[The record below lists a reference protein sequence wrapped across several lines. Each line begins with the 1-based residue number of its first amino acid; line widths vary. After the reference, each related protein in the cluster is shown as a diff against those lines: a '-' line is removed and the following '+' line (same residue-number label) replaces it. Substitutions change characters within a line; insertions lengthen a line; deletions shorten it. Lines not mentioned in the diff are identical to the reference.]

1 MDNQEVELHDD
12 ENSVVDVQEAEKMP
26 VGTEEESIASVSKAE
41 DGGKKAKARKGDKSN
56 SEKMDKVQAG
66 DPDKHSE
73 SYDFEAGLNGLM
85 EEEATLSEEFK
96 AKTAVIFEAA
106 LKSKLSEEVSRLEE
120 EYETRLNDEVSG
132 MHAEVVE
139 KVDSYLNYVVENW
152 MEENK
157 IAIQNGLRTE
167 IAEDF
172 MTGLKG
178 LFEESYIDVP
188 ESKVDLVDGLAEQVE
203 ELEEKLNTTT
213 EQVISMTEELVQY
226 KRAAIVRE
234 AAEGLAATQVEKLN
248 SLVES
253 LDFEDEETFASK
265 VATVKES
272 YFKKAQTSSEELV
285 EETSE
290 DADDVVVSSSSM
302 DRYLSAL
309 RQTNR

>member
-12 ENSVVDVQEAEKMP
+12 ENSLVDVQEAEKMP
-26 VGTEEESIASVSKAE
+26 VGTEEDSIASVAKAE
-41 DGGKKAKARKGDKSN
+41 DGAPKAKARKGDKHN
-56 SEKMDKVQAG
+56 SEKMGKVKAG
-66 DPDKHSE
+66 DPEKHSE
-73 SYDFEAGLNGLM
+73 SYDFEAGLDGLM
-85 EEEATLSEEFK
+85 EEEATLSEDFK

-120 EYETRLNDEVSG
+120 EYETRLNDEVTA
-132 MHAEVVE
+132 MHTDIVE

-157 IAIQNGLRTE
+157 MAIQNGLRTE

-203 ELEEKLNTTT
+203 ELEGKLNETT
-213 EQVISMTEELVQY
+213 EQVISMSEELVQY
-226 KRAAIVRE
+226 KRQAIIAE
-234 AAEGLAATQVEKLN
+234 AAEDLAETQAEKLN
-248 SLVES
+248 SLVDS

-272 YFKKAQTSSEELV
+272 YFKKSQSSSEELV
-285 EETSE
+285 EETGE
-290 DADDVVVSSSSM
+290 DADEVVATSSSM

-309 RQTNR
+309 RSTQR

>member
-12 ENSVVDVQEAEKMP
+12 ENSLVDVQEAEKMP
-26 VGTEEESIASVSKAE
+26 VGSEEESIASVEKAE
-41 DGGKKAKARKGDKSN
+41 DGTKKAKARKGDKSN
-56 SEKMDKVQAG
+56 SEKMDKVKTAG
-66 DPDKHSE
+66 PEKHSE
-73 SYDFEAGLNGLM
+73 SYDFEAGLDGLM

-120 EYETRLNDEVSG
+120 EYETRLNDEVTA
-132 MHAEVVE
+132 MHTDVVE

-157 IAIQNGLRTE
+157 VAIQNGLRTE

-203 ELEEKLNTTT
+203 ELEGKLNETT
-213 EQVISMTEELVQY
+213 EQVISMSEELVQY
-226 KRAAIVRE
+226 KRQAIIAE
-234 AAEGLAATQVEKLN
+234 AAEDLAETQAEKLN
-248 SLVES
+248 SLVDS
-253 LDFEDEETFASK
+253 LDFEDEETFSSK

-272 YFKKAQTSSEELV
+272 YFKKSQSTSEEIV
-285 EETSE
+285 EESSE
-290 DADDVVVSSSSM
+290 DADEIVETSASM

-309 RQTNR
+309 RSTQR

>member
-12 ENSVVDVQEAEKMP
+12 ENSLVDVQEAEKMP
-26 VGTEEESIASVSKAE
+26 VGTEEDSIASVAKAE
-41 DGGKKAKARKGDKSN
+41 DGAPKAKARKGDKHN
-56 SEKMDKVQAG
+56 SEKMGKVKAG
-66 DPDKHSE
+66 DPEKHSE
-73 SYDFEAGLNGLM
+73 SYDFEAGLDGLM
-85 EEEATLSEEFK
+85 EEEATLSEDFK

-120 EYETRLNDEVSG
+120 EYETRLNDEVTA
-132 MHAEVVE
+132 MHTDIVE

-157 IAIQNGLRTE
+157 MAIQNGLRTE

-203 ELEEKLNTTT
+203 ELEGKLNETT
-213 EQVISMTEELVQY
+213 EQVISMSEELVQY
-226 KRAAIVRE
+226 KRKAIIAE
-234 AAEGLAATQVEKLN
+234 AAEDLAETQAEKLN
-248 SLVES
+248 SLVDS

-272 YFKKAQTSSEELV
+272 YFKKSQSSSEELV
-285 EETSE
+285 EETGE
-290 DADDVVVSSSSM
+290 DADEVVATSSSM

-309 RQTNR
+309 RSTQR

>member
-12 ENSVVDVQEAEKMP
+12 ENSLVDVQEAEKMP
-26 VGTEEESIASVSKAE
+26 VGTEEESIDSVAKAE
-41 DGGKKAKARKGDKSN
+41 DGAPKAKARKGDKSN
-56 SEKMDKVQAG
+56 SEKMGKVKAG

-85 EEEATLSEEFK
+85 EEEATLSEDFK

-120 EYETRLNDEVSG
+120 EYETRLNDEVTA
-132 MHAEVVE
+132 MHTDVVE

-157 IAIQNGLRTE
+157 MAIQNGLRTE

-203 ELEEKLNTTT
+203 ELEGKLNETT
-213 EQVISMTEELVQY
+213 EQVISMSEELVQY
-226 KRAAIVRE
+226 KRQAIIAE
-234 AAEGLAATQVEKLN
+234 AAEDLAETQAEKLN
-248 SLVES
+248 SLVDS

-272 YFKKAQTSSEELV
+272 YFKKSQSASEELV
-285 EETSE
+285 EESSE
-290 DADDVVVSSSSM
+290 DADEVVETSASM

-309 RQTNR
+309 RSTQR

>member
-12 ENSVVDVQEAEKMP
+12 ENSLVDVQEAEKMP

-56 SEKMDKVQAG
+56 SQSMEKVKAG
-66 DPDKHSE
+66 DPEKHTE
-73 SYDFEAGLNGLM
+73 SYDFEEGLNGLM
-85 EEEATLSEEFK
+85 EEEATLSEDFK

-120 EYETRLNDEVSG
+120 EYETRLNDEVSA
-132 MHAEVVE
+132 MHSEVVE

-152 MEENK
+152 MKENE

-203 ELEEKLNTTT
+203 ELEGKLNTTT

-234 AAEGLAATQVEKLN
+234 AAEDLAETQVEKLN

-272 YFKKAQTSSEELV
+272 YFKKAQTTSEDLV

-290 DADDVVVSSSSM
+290 AADEEVMTSSSM
-302 DRYLSAL
+302 DRYLSAI

>member
-12 ENSVVDVQEAEKMP
+12 ENSLVDVQEAEKMP

-41 DGGKKAKARKGDKSN
+41 DGAPKAKAPKDDKSN
-56 SEKMDKVQAG
+56 SEKMGKVKAG
-66 DPDKHSE
+66 DPEKHSE
-73 SYDFEAGLNGLM
+73 SYDFEAGLDGLM

-120 EYETRLNDEVSG
+120 EYETRLNDEVTA
-132 MHAEVVE
+132 MHTDVVE

-157 IAIQNGLRTE
+157 MAIQNGLRTE

-203 ELEEKLNTTT
+203 ELEGKLNETT
-213 EQVISMTEELVQY
+213 EQVISMSEELVQY
-226 KRAAIVRE
+226 KRQAIIAE
-234 AAEGLAATQVEKLN
+234 AAEDLAETQAEKLN
-248 SLVES
+248 SLVDS

-272 YFKKAQTSSEELV
+272 YFKKSQSASEELV
-285 EETSE
+285 EESGE
-290 DADDVVVSSSSM
+290 DADEVVETSASM

-309 RQTNR
+309 RSTQR